1 MTIDTKDMLNSILES
16 ISRISYIKPEEIP
29 EIDLY
34 MDQVTTFMDRGA
46 RSGTGARER
55 SQGERGIPEPRSGED
70 MPRKP
75 LDGVERH
82 TCPRGKRPPV
92 SLCPTASAGV
102 GAEGAAPPTRDWFL
116 GMPPGRP
123 FFPKRAKRAGEPV
136 PPPVGAT
143 PRARRVATRRAARPS
158 VRSAFRRSTRLYE
171 VKGSVLPFIS
181 KEAIV

>member
-1 MTIDTKDMLNSILES
+1 MRPRGLRAWCHALPRMRASSLPASPLPVCSRTGRAPRPRRALPGVIGALGRGRKRGNAVKGNVEYRSRAAARICRES
-16 ISRISYIKPEEIP
+16 
-29 EIDLY
+29 
-34 MDQVTTFMDRGA
+34 
-46 RSGTGARER
+46 
-55 SQGERGIPEPRSGED
+55 
-70 MPRKP
+70 P
-75 LDGVERH
+75 LTEWSAN

-143 PRARRVATRRAARPS
+143 PRARRVATRRAASLRAEGSPQEHTS
-158 VRSAFRRSTRLYE
+158 LRS
-171 VKGSVLPFIS
+171 KG
-181 KEAIV
+181 